1 MEVRGEGERHHRRLP
16 ALSRYSHGGL
26 RGGGDPWR
34 GKKKKEKSTHE
45 RFLRILLDSNQLS
58 AVN

>member
-1 MEVRGEGERHHRRLP
+1 MEVRGEGERHHGWLP
-16 ALSRYSHGGL
+16 ALCRNSHGGL

-34 GKKKKEKSTHE
+34 GKKKRTDK
-45 RFLRILLDSNQLS
+45 RFLRIPLNSNQLS